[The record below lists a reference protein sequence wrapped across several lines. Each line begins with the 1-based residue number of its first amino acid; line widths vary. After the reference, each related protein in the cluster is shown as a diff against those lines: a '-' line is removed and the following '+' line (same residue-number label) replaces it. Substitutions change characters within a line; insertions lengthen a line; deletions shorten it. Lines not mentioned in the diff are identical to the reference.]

1 GIALDQAT
9 VEARGLEFD
18 RRWMVTDLQGKFM
31 TQRKHPRMALMRVS
45 VGDHLCIEAPGQTA
59 LEIPLKPVHAETI
72 EVEVWGDNTQAVSLG
87 GEAQRWVSDF
97 LQVPCQLVYMPD
109 SAERPTAHGKLGA
122 DKLVSFADAYPFL
135 LISEA
140 SLAHLNAKLDVPVPM
155 NRFRPNLVVS
165 GCDAHAEDT
174 WAQIRIGELVFDLPK
189 GCDRCSIPG
198 VDQATGVQGKEP
210 LKTLATYRRWDSAIW
225 FGQNLVQKNL
235 GQLRVGDSVEVLAVK

>member
-1 GIALDQAT
+1 MTTLTLSQLNIYPVKSAAGIALDQAT
-9 VEARGLEFD
+9 VEARGLQFD

-59 LEIPLKPVHAETI
+59 LEIPLDPAHAETI

-87 GEAQRWVSDF
+87 AEAQRWISDF

-109 SAERPTAHGKLGA
+109 SAERPTAHGKLGVE
-122 DKLVSFADAYPFL
+122 KLVSFADAYPFL

-140 SLAHLNAKLDVPVPM
+140 SLANLNAKLDIPVPM
-155 NRFRPNLVVS
+155 NRFRPNFVVS
-165 GCDAHAEDT
+165 GCDAHAEDS
-174 WAQIRIGELVFDLPK
+174 WAQIRIGEIVFDLPK

-225 FGQNLVQKNL
+225 FGQNLV
-235 GQLRVGDSVEVLAVK
+235 